1 MRLVSR
7 LKESTIV
14 KGIGIVHNL
23 HPEIKMSDRDT
34 FIQRLN
40 TARAE
45 MREIVKLAQ
54 DNPTIY
60 TPWRMKEVLDH
71 ITGWDDA
78 IIASIKSM
86 LAGTHPAI
94 PAARGI
100 NAYNAETVSSREA
113 IPYEVT
119 QREWEASRTVLL
131 DLIKSI
137 TEEQLHARFIF
148 PWGDHGTIEDLVE
161 IFTEHEET
169 HAKEI
174 RAIIRKAKQP

>member
-1 MRLVSR
+1 
-7 LKESTIV
+7 
-14 KGIGIVHNL
+14 
-23 HPEIKMSDRDT
+23 MSDRET
-34 FIQRLN
+34 FIQRLS

-45 MREIVKLAQ
+45 MCEIVRAAQ
-54 DNPTIY
+54 NNPTIY
-60 TPWRMKEVLDH
+60 APWRMKEVLDH

-78 IIASIKSM
+78 IIASIRSM
-86 LAGTHPAI
+86 LSGEIPAT
-94 PAARGI
+94 PAARGLDV
-100 NAYNAETVSSREA
+100 YNAETVSSRET

-131 DLIKSI
+131 DLIQ
-137 TEEQLHARFIF
+137 TLTDEQLHADFVF

-174 RAIIRKAKQP
+174 RKIIEKGM